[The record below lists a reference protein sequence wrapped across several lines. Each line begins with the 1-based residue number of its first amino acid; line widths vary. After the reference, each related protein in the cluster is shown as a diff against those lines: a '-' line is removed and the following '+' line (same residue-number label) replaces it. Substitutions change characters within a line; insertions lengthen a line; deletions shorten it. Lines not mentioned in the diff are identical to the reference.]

1 MRILSTSLALAA
13 LLPAALAGQARY
25 SAVFGVTGGTRLAQ
39 DRIFQTIDVT
49 QALAPTVTIG
59 ASLPVSPR
67 ERAGL
72 EIALG
77 FGKTRIKETG
87 LPTVDGPSFRT
98 LSVIGGVDGPLLGP
112 LRYHGGAGI
121 MKYLPDKEGIFSQ
134 GGPTLLLLSGGV
146 DYHITTRGA
155 FGLVARLRYDYQ
167 RFSTTTLTATGFSRT
182 QDVHRVGVGLGI
194 EYQRP

>member
-25 SAVFGVTGGTRLAQ
+25 SATFGLTGGTRLAK
-39 DRIFQTIDVT
+39 DRIFQTIDVN

-59 ASLPVSPR
+59 ASLPVSAR

-77 FGKTRIKETG
+77 FGKTRIAESG
-87 LPTVDGPSFRT
+87 LPTVDGPTFRT
-98 LSVIGGVDGPLLGP
+98 LSFIGGVDGPLLGP

-121 MKYLPDKEGIFSQ
+121 MKYLPDKEGIFAL

-146 DYHITTRGA
+146 DYHIATRGT
-155 FGLVARLRYDYQ
+155 FGLVAKLRYDYQ
-167 RFSTTTLTATGFSRT
+167 RFSTNTLTATGFTRT
-182 QDVHRVGVGLGI
+182 QDVHRVGLGLGI

>member
-13 LLPAALAGQARY
+13 FLPAALAGQARY
-25 SAVFGVTGGTRLAQ
+25 SATFGVMAGTRLLR
-39 DRIFQTIDVT
+39 DRIFQTIDVA
-49 QALAPTVTIG
+49 QALAPTVTLG

-72 EIALG
+72 EVSLG

-98 LSVIGGVDGPLLGP
+98 FSVIGGVDGPLVGP
-112 LRYHGGAGI
+112 LSYHGGAGI
-121 MKYLPDKEGIFSQ
+121 MKYLPDKEGIFAQ

-146 DYHITTRGA
+146 NYHLPMRGA
-155 FGLVARLRYDYQ
+155 IGLVAKLRYDYQ
-167 RFSTTTLTATGFSRT
+167 RFSTNTLTANGFART
-182 QDVHRVGVGLGI
+182 EDVHRVGLGLGI

>member
-25 SAVFGVTGGTRLAQ
+25 SATFGLTGGTRLAK
-39 DRIFQTIDVT
+39 DRIFQTIDVN

-59 ASLPVSPR
+59 ASLPVSAR

-77 FGKTRIKETG
+77 LGKTRIAESG
-87 LPTVDGPSFRT
+87 LPTVDGPKFRT
-98 LSVIGGVDGPLLGP
+98 LSFVGGVDGPLFGP

-121 MKYLPDKEGIFSQ
+121 MKYLPDKEGIFAQ

-146 DYHITTRGA
+146 DYHIVTRGTL
-155 FGLVARLRYDYQ
+155 GLVAKLRYDYQ
-167 RFSTTTLTATGFSRT
+167 RFSTNTLTATGFTRT
-182 QDVHRVGVGLGI
+182 QDVHRVGLGLGI